1 MIDAPT
7 QNNAPWAENVPDSQY
22 SYYFGICHTWIKESV
37 LPFSHMVKREMQV
50 SGDVPLADDRMQ
62 GIMELIKEHAY
73 DGAKRE
79 CKPVMDIEKFN
90 DAWEEALKIV
100 ALTLEVAE

>member
-1 MIDAPT
+1 MTDAPT
-7 QNNAPWAENVPDSQY
+7 QTNAPWAETVPDSQY
-22 SYYFGICHTWIKESV
+22 SYYFGICHAWIKESV
-37 LPFSHMVKREMQV
+37 LPFAYMVKREEDIT
-50 SGDVPLADDRMQ
+50 SVPGSNVRMQ

-79 CKPVMDIEKFN
+79 CKPVMDMDKFN